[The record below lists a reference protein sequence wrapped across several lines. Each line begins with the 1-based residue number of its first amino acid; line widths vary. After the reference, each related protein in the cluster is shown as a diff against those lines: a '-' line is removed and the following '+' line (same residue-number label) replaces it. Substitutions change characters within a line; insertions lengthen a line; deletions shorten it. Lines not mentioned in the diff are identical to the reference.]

1 MLLKIKAVDLQD
13 CDKCAG
19 NGATGVFMRHDQN
32 ISSLFEHLRAFNW
45 VSSRDFASRILKSMK
60 ALRPREDTKTR
71 DYERSEAMKANYHPK
86 KRAFAMQAYSIEQ
99 QENVHE
105 KVRRKCCHWRCSHE
119 LNVTGCLPPG
129 LGRWFPA
136 LGKTAMFY
144 HYIPLNSPK
153 GKTTGIHA
161 HPCEHNAL
169 NLILKNAQQRLSQ
182 IIMHALIFTR
192 HT

>member
-1 MLLKIKAVDLQD
+1 MLLKITAVDLQD

-32 ISSLFEHLRAFNW
+32 LSSLFEHLRAFYW

-71 DYERSEAMKANYHPK
+71 DYERSVRTNDPK
-86 KRAFAMQAYSIEQ
+86 KRASAMEAYLIEQ
-99 QENVHE
+99 QETVHE
-105 KVRRKCCHWRCSHE
+105 NARRKCGHWHCSHE

-136 LGKTAMFY
+136 LGKTAIFH
-144 HYIPLNSPK
+144 HYIPLNSP
-153 GKTTGIHA
+153 
-161 HPCEHNAL
+161 
-169 NLILKNAQQRLSQ
+169 R
-182 IIMHALIFTR
+182 
-192 HT
+192 